1 MLPERLCSA
10 GIMTR
15 VKEKRVSEVKK
26 QSPVTVEI
34 FERAEEM
41 SYRAAIQMEKDNVQ
55 ITADMTPEEVVQKM
69 ASYYR

>member
-1 MLPERLCSA
+1 M
-10 GIMTR
+10 
-15 VKEKRVSEVKK
+15 SEVKK

-55 ITADMTPEEVVQKM
+55 ITADMTPEEVVQKR